1 MFSINSGIDGLNEML
16 NGGIP
21 EKSITALVGP
31 TGSGKTILSLQFL
44 YANLSEGRN
53 CIYMSA
59 AHTTEE
65 LVINALNYGWDLS
78 PYLENKRLV
87 IEYLTVCGANV
98 RSTDKIHYIDML
110 TNTLGLEQNHINTS
124 YCSHL
129 MIFT

>member
-31 TGSGKTILSLQFL
+31 AGSGKTIQSLQFP
-44 YANLSEGRN
+44 YTNLSEGRK
-53 CIYMSA
+53 CIYISA
-59 AHTTEE
+59 AHTMEE
-65 LVINALNYGWDLS
+65 LVMNTLNYGWDLS
-78 PYLENKRLV
+78 PYPENRRLV
-87 IEYLTVCGANV
+87 IEYLTHRGAIT

-110 TNTLGLEQNHINTS
+110 SNTLGLEQNHINTS
-124 YCSHL
+124 YCSSL